1 MIDELK
7 INCKFCGKKTLLSVY
22 DTANDFYVCP
32 DCCKK
37 FGHEPPFTK
46 DELMIINQYLI
57 EELRSNGNIGKLMYR
72 KI

>member
-7 INCKFCGKKTLLSVY
+7 VTCKFCGKNTLLSVY
-22 DTANDFYVCP
+22 DPLNDFMVCP

-46 DELMIINQYLI
+46 DELLLIYQYLI
-57 EELRSNGNIGKLMYR
+57 DEIHSDGKRKLMYG
-72 KI
+72 I